1 MHGLN
6 RPYRGNYYILILNLV
21 IVAGWQG
28 GMKYFALWQRAVFIN
43 LFAQD
48 SVNREVINDPQL
60 TFSVTKSLFF

>member
-1 MHGLN
+1 M
-6 RPYRGNYYILILNLV
+6 YIYYITGGLV
-21 IVAGWQG
+21 GLALCGGGVVQG